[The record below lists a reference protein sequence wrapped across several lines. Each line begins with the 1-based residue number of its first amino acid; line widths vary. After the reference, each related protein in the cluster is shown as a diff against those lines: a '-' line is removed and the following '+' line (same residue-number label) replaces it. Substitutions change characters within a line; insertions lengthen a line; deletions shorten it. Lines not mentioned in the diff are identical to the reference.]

1 MKGIYFYTCIFWL
14 ILGDAP
20 GPDSVETK
28 VEAGA
33 GGGRRGF
40 DSGRGGGRGTEAGM
54 VTKNFFLLLTS
65 FLWATESLSEAQNFK
80 AEQNWISD
88 HAWLM

>member
-1 MKGIYFYTCIFWL
+1 MKVIYFYKYFL
-14 ILGDAP
+14 PILGDAP

-54 VTKNFFLLLTS
+54 VTKNLFLAFYFLLV
-65 FLWATESLSEAQNFK
+65 
-80 AEQNWISD
+80 SD
-88 HAWLM
+88 GK